1 MVFKRTQIVKKESIW
16 RYGKGAREGIDY
28 NGKHTQQQA

>member
-1 MVFKRTQIVKKESIW
+1 MVFKRTQIVKKESMR